1 MSKNETRIAVTIT
14 IVKLNIN
21 SNKRVD
27 SHKILIFFLFC
38 GSLPHSQFQS
48 DWGNSRV
55 MHGAVFNTHTSPAP
69 SFEHFFHSF
78 IAIYNVFSW
87 RSTKCLHFW
96 CSTYSI
102 FHHRF
107 TRELLHLMAVLFLVF
122 FTSPILGLHKMPS
135 SHREPC
141 HRVHLLE
148 QTIWKRM
155 CVRAGAHLFVLF
167 VYLCGARSKPLIHFY
182 GVSFFSIFSS
192 SEHIAKMQTLKCTN
206 VFYFYLSSPWN
217 LLFSSTNTLC
227 QFNTELYMRANEW
240 VLWKTTFFGEEIYSF
255 CVYRGGFFLFILSGL
270 NCLNNTIY
278 LWKKNISKMLFPASR
293 STLKTFIVAVVVAVF
308 PFLSFITHMICF
320 HPILKY
326 WIMSME

>member
-1 MSKNETRIAVTIT
+1 
-14 IVKLNIN
+14 
-21 SNKRVD
+21 
-27 SHKILIFFLFC
+27 
-38 GSLPHSQFQS
+38 
-48 DWGNSRV
+48 
-55 MHGAVFNTHTSPAP
+55 
-69 SFEHFFHSF
+69 
-78 IAIYNVFSW
+78 
-87 RSTKCLHFW
+87 
-96 CSTYSI
+96 
-102 FHHRF
+102 
-107 TRELLHLMAVLFLVF
+107 MAVLFLVF

-278 LWKKNISKMLFPASR
+278 LWKKKYFQDAFSSFSVYTQNFYCCCCCCSFSVSVIHNPHDMFSPNFKILNYEHGIRMERNEINIFEK
-293 STLKTFIVAVVVAVF
+293 
-308 PFLSFITHMICF
+308 
-320 HPILKY
+320 
-326 WIMSME
+326 